1 MTRTS
6 LDEVRLRLT
15 LGLLIKA
22 HGVKPAGVMKTPS
35 GIFALV
41 ILVVVVIAAVVS
53 CTFRLVPNQKFLL
66 YIGHKPWLGTP
77 TYVDWTSEAAFDD
90 ALKQVCEHEGTY
102 TIYKLIP
109 GGKEYKAKSCQEILK
124 TVKVTKSKVA
134 DDAGAAESAGNDP
147 NVTMKVAATSKED
160 ITTVLNALK

>member
-1 MTRTS
+1 
-6 LDEVRLRLT
+6 
-15 LGLLIKA
+15 
-22 HGVKPAGVMKTPS
+22 MKTRS

-41 ILVVVVIAAVVS
+41 ILAVIVIAAVVS
-53 CTFRLVPNQKFLL
+53 CTYRMIPNQKFVL
-66 YIGHKPWLGTP
+66 YIGTKPWVGTP

-102 TIYKLIP
+102 KIYKLKP

-134 DDAGAAESAGNDP
+134 NDAGAAESAGNDP
-147 NVTMKVAATSKED
+147 NVTMKVAAASKED